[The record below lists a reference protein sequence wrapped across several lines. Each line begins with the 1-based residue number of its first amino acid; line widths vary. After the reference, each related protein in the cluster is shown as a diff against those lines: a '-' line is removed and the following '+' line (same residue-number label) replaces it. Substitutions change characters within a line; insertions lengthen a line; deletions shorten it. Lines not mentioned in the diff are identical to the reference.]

1 MSNKDRGRDNANWV
15 FGGILIAVG
24 VLWLLAQLVGIR
36 VGSYLWPLFIIVPGV
51 VLFVLAMTMEGRAG
65 EGLAI
70 TGGIVTMVGLLL
82 FYQNAT
88 GHWQSWAYA
97 WALVAPTSIGLAQ
110 IIYGLVK
117 GLDSVVAS
125 GRRIATV
132 GIIIF
137 LGGAAFFE
145 LVIGI
150 SGFGLGGIGWAVL
163 LIGAGVLFLLRAI
176 LTGRSRE

>member
-88 GHWQSWAYA
+88 GHWTSWAYA
-97 WALVAPTSIGLAQ
+97 WAL
-110 IIYGLVK
+110 
-117 GLDSVVAS
+117 
-125 GRRIATV
+125 
-132 GIIIF
+132 
-137 LGGAAFFE
+137 GG
-145 LVIGI
+145 
-150 SGFGLGGIGWAVL
+150 
-163 LIGAGVLFLLRAI
+163 
-176 LTGRSRE
+176 